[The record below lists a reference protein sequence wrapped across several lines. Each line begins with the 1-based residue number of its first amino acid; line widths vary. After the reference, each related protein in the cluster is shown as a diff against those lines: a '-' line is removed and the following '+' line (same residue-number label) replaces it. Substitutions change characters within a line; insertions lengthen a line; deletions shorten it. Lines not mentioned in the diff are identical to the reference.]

1 MSTSKIMII
10 RHAEKA
16 EPGDGE
22 PGVDR
27 DGKNDDE
34 SLIAA
39 GCRRAQALVNF
50 FANPSAAHIA
60 RPDYLFAA
68 NPNGDSK
75 RPLETVTPLGERLWP
90 PRGLSPRFDATHD
103 QDDLK
108 GLVAAVTAKDGA
120 VLICWEH
127 KHIPGIVSCLPNAPE
142 TPEKWPGDRFDVVW
156 VFDAANGGWLF
167 SQVPQNLLPG
177 DADTTI
183 SK

>member
-1 MSTSKIMII
+1 MSPSKIMII

-34 SLIAA
+34 SLTAA
-39 GCRRAQALVNF
+39 GWRRAQALVNF

-127 KHIPGIVSCLPNAPE
+127 KRIPGIVSCLPNSPE